1 MTSSARTILLVRRER
16 SSFSASSFKTAA
28 QSANA
33 PLAASL
39 AKSQPSSSVLS
50 MKQILPKCKIP
61 ATTLMMLFCS
71 ALVMPTMS
79 MAFIVRLYSVELSN
93 PSKSKHALW
102 LV

>member
-1 MTSSARTILLVRRER
+1 
-16 SSFSASSFKTAA
+16 
-28 QSANA
+28 
-33 PLAASL
+33 
-39 AKSQPSSSVLS
+39 

-71 ALVMPTMS
+71 ALVMPTTS
-79 MAFIVRLYSVELSN
+79 MAFIVRLYSSELSK